1 MQQQSIKRVVIR
13 APNWVGDAVMAVPAL
28 GELRRIFSAARVTLV
43 ARAWVAGL
51 LEDEGLFDDLIPVT
65 DARGLKRVAAFLADA
80 RRLRA
85 ERADLAVLLQNAFGA
100 ALAAKAGGAR
110 RVTGYPTDGRR
121 ALLDY
126 SIAFEHDY
134 KTKHQARYY
143 LNIAAELERRL
154 TGTSLVEIESAR
166 PRLHAREELKHNAR
180 AMLEGHGVAQSSR
193 IVVINPGATN
203 SRAKQ
208 WLPERFAEAADLLAA
223 RDGFQAVIAGTVAD
237 VEAAARVARLMRAP
251 VAMLAGQTSISEL
264 KGVLACS
271 SLVISNDTGTA
282 HVSAA
287 LGVPTVVI
295 FGPTEHVA
303 TRPLSDVAT
312 VVRHPVDCSPCM
324 LRECPIDH
332 RCMTRVEVGDVYAAA
347 RALLVSASG
356 K

>member
-1 MQQQSIKRVVIR
+1 
-13 APNWVGDAVMAVPAL
+13 
-28 GELRRIFSAARVTLV
+28 
-43 ARAWVAGL
+43 
-51 LEDEGLFDDLIPVT
+51 
-65 DARGLKRVAAFLADA
+65 
-80 RRLRA
+80 
-85 ERADLAVLLQNAFGA
+85 
-100 ALAAKAGGAR
+100 
-110 RVTGYPTDGRR
+110 
-121 ALLDY
+121 
-126 SIAFEHDY
+126 
-134 KTKHQARYY
+134 
-143 LNIAAELERRL
+143 
-154 TGTSLVEIESAR
+154 
-166 PRLHAREELKHNAR
+166 
-180 AMLEGHGVAQSSR
+180 
-193 IVVINPGATN
+193 VINPGATN

-223 RDGFQAVIAGTVAD
+223 REGFQAVIVGTAAD
-237 VEAAARVARLMRAP
+237 VEASERVARLMRSP
-251 VAMLAGQTSISEL
+251 VAMLAGRTSISEL

-287 LGVPTVVI
+287 LGVPTIVI

-347 RALLVSASG
+347 RALLISATG